1 MEYSGG
7 ERITPLPLTQD
18 MIRQL
23 ALEAG
28 FRALSMGELVG
39 ELVRATIKN
48 NLVRQVLDPRAERR
62 DPVRQPT
69 ASQRER
75 KSRAGAV
82 GTIDGFCWEARVSQ
96 AFMGFAAATLP
107 ASGRGE
113 ASGKRSE
120 GMGSPLVRSREQSRS
135 WWASRVPHHNPVDRR
150 VLKSASVD
158 ASAQ

>member
-69 ASQRER
+69 AAQQER
-75 KSRAGAV
+75 KSRAGKA
-82 GTIDGFCWEARVSQ
+82 
-96 AFMGFAAATLP
+96 
-107 ASGRGE
+107 
-113 ASGKRSE
+113 
-120 GMGSPLVRSREQSRS
+120 
-135 WWASRVPHHNPVDRR
+135 
-150 VLKSASVD
+150 
-158 ASAQ
+158 

>member
-62 DPVRQPT
+62 DPVRQPM
-69 ASQRER
+69 AVRRGKKKPRR
-75 KSRAGAV
+75 KSLSL
-82 GTIDGFCWEARVSQ
+82 TI
-96 AFMGFAAATLP
+96 
-107 ASGRGE
+107 
-113 ASGKRSE
+113 
-120 GMGSPLVRSREQSRS
+120 
-135 WWASRVPHHNPVDRR
+135 H
-150 VLKSASVD
+150 
-158 ASAQ
+158 

>member
-1 MEYSGG
+1 MKTPKGRPRSTIRMEYSGG

-69 ASQRER
+69 AAQRGKKKPRR
-75 KSRAGAV
+75 KSLSL
-82 GTIDGFCWEARVSQ
+82 TI
-96 AFMGFAAATLP
+96 
-107 ASGRGE
+107 
-113 ASGKRSE
+113 
-120 GMGSPLVRSREQSRS
+120 
-135 WWASRVPHHNPVDRR
+135 H
-150 VLKSASVD
+150 
-158 ASAQ
+158 